1 MLFNNNI
8 IFLLP
13 FKSLQGG
20 MNNFE
25 ISTPSVQKEAFSE
38 AERAKI
44 FYLIFITCLMI
55 NLDHGIIPAGIFEIT
70 MIL

>member
-1 MLFNNNI
+1 
-8 IFLLP
+8 
-13 FKSLQGG
+13 
-20 MNNFE
+20 MNKFE
-25 ISTPSVQKEAFSE
+25 ISTPSVQKEAFPE